1 MMPIFPESGLQPPSP
16 WVVKWATYIAGGGH
30 VLDLA
35 AGSGRHT
42 QFLAELGFEI
52 EAVDKDVSALS
63 KLALLPNV
71 RIREHD
77 LERSGWP
84 YRPDEFSGIVVTNYL
99 HRPLFPSLINALAP
113 GGLLIYETFALGNEV
128 LGKPSNPN
136 FLLLPGE
143 LLEAVRGR
151 LRVLGYED
159 VFQSK
164 PKPAMVQRICAVR
177 PVD

>member
-1 MMPIFPESGLQPPSP
+1 M
-16 WVVKWATYIAGGGH
+16 VKWAAHIADGGH

-42 QFLAELGFEI
+42 QFLAESGFEV
-52 EAVDKDVSALS
+52 EAVDRDISALS

-71 RIREHD
+71 HIREQD
-77 LERSGWP
+77 LECTEWP

-99 HRPLFPSLINALAP
+99 HRPLFPDLINALAP
-113 GGLLIYETFALGNEV
+113 SGLLIYETFALGNEV

-159 VFQSK
+159 IFQSK
-164 PKPAMVQRICAVR
+164 PKPAMVQRICAIR
-177 PVD
+177 PSD